1 MHRIRGNLDSVR
13 QRIARAAE
21 AAGRDPGE
29 ITLVAVT
36 KTYPAETINEGIE
49 AGITIIGENRV
60 QEAAGKYPVV
70 GTAAEWHLIGHLQS
84 NKAKKAVELFSLIHS
99 VDSLELAA
107 EIGKRARALGK
118 VQDVLVE
125 VNTSGEGHKFGLEP
139 DAGNVLKVL
148 TAMHGVPGIRVL
160 GLMTVGPLTGDQD
173 KVRQAFRTLRALFE
187 LVRSEKVPDVEMRHL
202 SMGMSGDFEAAIAE
216 GSTMVRIGSAI
227 FGQRG

>member
-1 MHRIRGNLDSVR
+1 MAGISDNLSAVR
-13 QRIARAAE
+13 ARMERAAARAGRP
-21 AAGRDPGE
+21 AGDV
-29 ITLVAVT
+29 TLVAVT
-36 KTYPAETINEGIE
+36 KTVPAAAVLE
-49 AGITIIGENRV
+49 AIAAGVSAIGENRV
-60 QEAAGKYPVV
+60 QEAAGKHPVV

-125 VNTSGEGHKFGLEP
+125 VNTSGEGQKFGLEP

-148 TAMHGVPGIRVL
+148 TAMHGVPGIRVR